1 MVILGFQIG
10 MTGTETQ
17 PYALL
22 SPGRPGDWPA
32 TRPGIDLDQGERG
45 LIEAIYRRQSMVA
58 AMGSFPG
65 GALVWRAIAIVLPV
79 MAAREAARRKGYNV
93 GEWSIL
99 VLVIPPLL
107 LVLEMKR
114 PLIDHPAYTNY
125 VLEWAGSLI
134 ALLFTVAVLVTWIP
148 AD

>member
-1 MVILGFQIG
+1 
-10 MTGTETQ
+10 
-17 PYALL
+17 
-22 SPGRPGDWPA
+22 
-32 TRPGIDLDQGERG
+32 
-45 LIEAIYRRQSMVA
+45 
-58 AMGSFPG
+58 MGSFPG
-65 GALVWRAIAIVLPV
+65 GALVWWAIAIVLPV